1 MPASCYQEW
10 GQAGIPAGAPAAQS
24 WLACLRQPDQPTISA
39 SGSPAEGEPPPAHSH
54 PSSPNPR
61 HFEPRITAPHGV
73 KPSNPAPA
81 YTQEPQRRGWRVQ
94 TWPSDKLAM
103 SESARPRV
111 CNLHIQAPRR
121 CIVSSRPRALQIAA
135 QSAGPRLHD
144 VLPPKHAWSALR
156 HLLDQA
162 QCGGLCLYDGRAT
175 RLDAIGRSRR
185 RE

>member
-10 GQAGIPAGAPAAQS
+10 GQAGIPAGAPVAQS
-24 WLACLRQPDQPTISA
+24 WRACPQDRQTSPPSAPAVARPRGSRHQPRATC
-39 SGSPAEGEPPPAHSH
+39 PARTPGT
-54 PSSPNPR
+54 SSR
-61 HFEPRITAPHGV
+61 TITAPHGV
-73 KPSNPAPA
+73 KPTNPAPA

-156 HLLDQA
+156 HLLD
-162 QCGGLCLYDGRAT
+162 
-175 RLDAIGRSRR
+175 
-185 RE
+185 